1 LRLNQA
7 FVKKQQFILLSGGF
21 ILLIVL
27 YFFGNTTS
35 PVSATSSS
43 VNSDKAN
50 SGVTTT
56 EVLNAAKKN
65 ITAQQSAYLTQLENS
80 VVRGNV
86 KAQQIRIYRQLAA
99 YWQDTLRQ
107 QTIAAYYFGEEA
119 KLENSEKNLN
129 FAARLLLVHLMA
141 EDNPAMQ
148 NWLATNAK
156 VLFEKSLQINPAN
169 DSVRIE
175 LGACYIFGNISNT
188 PMEGI
193 LKIKQVADKD
203 PSNMYAQL
211 ILGLGDIKSG
221 QYDKAAE
228 RLQLVTEKEPN
239 NLQAVFNLAET
250 YERKGDKA
258 NAVAWYRKA
267 QNIISLPEAK
277 REIEEKI
284 RTLQ

>member
-1 LRLNQA
+1 M
-7 FVKKQQFILLSGGF
+7 KKQQFILLSGGF

-27 YFFGNTTS
+27 YVFGNTTA

-267 QNIISLPEAK
+267 QNIVSLPEAK